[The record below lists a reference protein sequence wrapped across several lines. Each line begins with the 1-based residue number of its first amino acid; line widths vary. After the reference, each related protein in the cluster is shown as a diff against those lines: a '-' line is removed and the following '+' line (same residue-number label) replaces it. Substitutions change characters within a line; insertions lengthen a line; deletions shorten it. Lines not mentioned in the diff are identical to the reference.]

1 MYDSAIHRQQS
12 HISLNQSDEK
22 LLINSLKTTC
32 TQAVDALSKLP
43 DVASS
48 ALGSADSN
56 AEGSSMTESGGAAGD
71 QRNVRMT
78 VEDTANAYTGVI
90 LLLQTIGTMIVEG
103 KGSQEVKEDVANGGC
118 LKACLDLL
126 AQAERKIPRITK
138 STEAMVSDTDTSKG
152 TVGFMY
158 IKRDIVRLVG
168 ALAYQDRQMQDK
180 YEMTELF
187 TLDVKEYAIVAVRNL
202 LDKNSENQAIV
213 EQLSPQGAV
222 QHPVLEEIGVTTD
235 LRDGKVNVRKA

>member
-118 LKACLDLL
+118 LKACLGKRIIEYST
-126 AQAERKIPRITK
+126 QTCERRRRRGGG
-138 STEAMVSDTDTSKG
+138 ED
-152 TVGFMY
+152 F
-158 IKRDIVRLVG
+158 RR
-168 ALAYQDRQMQDK
+168 
-180 YEMTELF
+180 
-187 TLDVKEYAIVAVRNL
+187 
-202 LDKNSENQAIV
+202 
-213 EQLSPQGAV
+213 
-222 QHPVLEEIGVTTD
+222 
-235 LRDGKVNVRKA
+235 

>member
-118 LKACLDLL
+118 LKACLGKRIIEYST
-126 AQAERKIPRITK
+126 QTCERRRRR
-138 STEAMVSDTDTSKG
+138 G
-152 TVGFMY
+152 GG
-158 IKRDIVRLVG
+158 RL
-168 ALAYQDRQMQDK
+168 
-180 YEMTELF
+180 
-187 TLDVKEYAIVAVRNL
+187 
-202 LDKNSENQAIV
+202 S
-213 EQLSPQGAV
+213 
-222 QHPVLEEIGVTTD
+222 
-235 LRDGKVNVRKA
+235 